1 MEVSKVLKGSC
12 FKPLTLER
20 RKIFY
25 KKAVSLQYSIFSF
38 KIQMVLKLMV
48 YLLKLFDI
56 YSSYRENSYN
66 KEILQYEFK
75 LKITSFQKNFE
86 MCKIINIIS
95 RKKSS

>member
-12 FKPLTLER
+12 FKPLTLEK

-56 YSSYRENSYN
+56 YSSYRENSYSN
-66 KEILQYEFK
+66 TRI
-75 LKITSFQKNFE
+75 
-86 MCKIINIIS
+86 
-95 RKKSS
+95 RKYYNMNLN